1 MIRGLAAACVLAIGL
16 AAGSQ
21 AVRSATAGPLI
32 YWTRGTDTA
41 PALRAAGIDRFAV
54 PEQQAPAWH
63 ELGFDVTAISS
74 LELTQ
79 RLKLVAPRIA
89 GRANVASA
97 TRRPW
102 IDANGWQ
109 FIRHPGAKFQYELP
123 PGRAL
128 PAIAESHAWGAD
140 ALLRIDP
147 ADLDDAGRMLAFISR
162 LPRNDLP
169 AVADIGLI
177 DNGSPQIDEVLNLFV
192 RRNLL
197 FSLIKSPSPRYRLN
211 IRIGSKEFPE
221 SAAADPNEFAL
232 EVRRKL
238 GDENRSLRVYGTE
251 TVLCRLTGDGAK
263 ARIFLINYSGR
274 DADSLRIKLR
284 GVFRQSRIH
293 AFGVE
298 NAALEDV
305 VNIDGSTE
313 FSISRLGWYA
323 VIDLE

>member
-1 MIRGLAAACVLAIGL
+1 MIRGLAAVWLLAIGL
-16 AAGSQ
+16 SAGSQ
-21 AVRSATAGPLI
+21 AVRSATDGPLI
-32 YWTRGTDTA
+32 YWTGGTDTA

-54 PEQQAPAWH
+54 PEQQAPAWQ
-63 ELGFDVTAISS
+63 ELGFDVTAVSS
-74 LELTQ
+74 LELTE
-79 RLKLVAPRIA
+79 RRKLVAPRIA

-109 FIRHPGAKFQYELP
+109 FIRHPGARFQYELP
-123 PGRAL
+123 RGRAL
-128 PAIAESHAWGAD
+128 PAVAESHAWGAD

-147 ADLDDAGRMLAFISR
+147 ADLDDAGRMLAFIGR
-162 LPRNDLP
+162 LPRKDLP

-211 IRIGSKEFPE
+211 ILIGSTEFPE
-221 SAAADPNEFAL
+221 SGDPNEFAL

-251 TVLCRLTGDGAK
+251 TVLCRLTGDGVK
-263 ARIFLINYSGR
+263 ARLCLINYSGR
-274 DADSLRIKLR
+274 DADSLRVKVR

-305 VNIDGSTE
+305 VIVDGSTE

>member
-1 MIRGLAAACVLAIGL
+1 MIRGLVAAFVLWIGL
-16 AAGSQ
+16 ASVQQNARPV
-21 AVRSATAGPLI
+21 AVGPLI
-32 YWTRGTDTA
+32 YWTGGTDTA
-41 PALRAAGIDRFAV
+41 PDVRAAGLDRFAV

-63 ELGFDVTAISS
+63 ELGFDVMSVSAQEVT
-74 LELTQ
+74 E
-79 RLKLVAPRIA
+79 RVKLVAPRIA
-89 GRANVASA
+89 GRADVASA

-102 IDANGWQ
+102 IDANGWR
-109 FIRHPGAKFQYELP
+109 FLRHPGARFQYELP
-123 PGRAL
+123 RGRAL
-128 PAIAESHAWGAD
+128 PAIAESHAWDAD

-147 ADLDDAGRMLAFISR
+147 ADLDDAGRMLAFINS

-169 AVADIGLI
+169 AIADIGLI

-211 IRIGSKEFPE
+211 IRIGSKEFPG
-221 SAAADPNEFAL
+221 SAADDPNEFAL

-263 ARIFLINYSGR
+263 SRLFLINYSGR

-284 GVFRQSRIH
+284 GVFRQALIH
-293 AFGVE
+293 AFDVE
-298 NAALEDV
+298 NAAIEDF
-305 VNIDGSTE
+305 VNIDESTE